1 MPDQAVSLK
10 VAEERMMNDSTRFV
24 RWPRRASRPAARV
37 AAAVMAT
44 AGLALLATACG
55 GSPGAHV
62 AQLGSTATQ
71 PASSSGPSNAGGST
85 SSRSAIA
92 QPLAFSHCMR
102 SHGVPKFPDSNSG
115 GVWPKSQV
123 ELAAGNPRF
132 QTATQTCGHL
142 LPDGGPGV
150 PPSPAVVQL
159 IQSDMLEF
167 ARCMRSHGVPN
178 WPDPTLD
185 RGRAIF
191 NPEAVEVNPNS
202 PRISTK
208 MHECERVFPA
218 SLGIPPGA

>member
-1 MPDQAVSLK
+1 M
-10 VAEERMMNDSTRFV
+10 
-24 RWPRRASRPAARV
+24 SRPSAT
-37 AAAVMAT
+37 AVIAT
-44 AGLALLATACG
+44 AGLALLAAACG
-55 GSPGAHV
+55 
-62 AQLGSTATQ
+62 
-71 PASSSGPSNAGGST
+71 ASKVGGST
-85 SSRSAIA
+85 NSESPTS

-102 SHGVPKFPDSNSG
+102 SHGVPKFPDPNSG

-123 ELAAGNPRF
+123 ELVAGNTRF
-132 QTATQTCGHL
+132 ETATQACGRL

-150 PPSPAVVQL
+150 APSPAVVQL
-159 IQSDMLEF
+159 IQTDMLKF
-167 ARCMRSHGVPN
+167 ARCMRSDGVSN

-191 NPEAVEVNPNS
+191 DPQAVGIDSSS

>member
-1 MPDQAVSLK
+1 
-10 VAEERMMNDSTRFV
+10 MNDSTR
-24 RWPRRASRPAARV
+24 
-37 AAAVMAT
+37 
-44 AGLALLATACG
+44 
-55 GSPGAHV
+55 
-62 AQLGSTATQ
+62 
-71 PASSSGPSNAGGST
+71 
-85 SSRSAIA
+85 
-92 QPLAFSHCMR
+92 
-102 SHGVPKFPDSNSG
+102 VPNFPDSNSS

-150 PPSPAVVQL
+150 APSPAVVQL
-159 IQSDMLEF
+159 IRSDMLEF

-191 NPEAVEVNPNS
+191 NPEAVEINPNS